1 MAQENLLLKV
11 SIDTDTE
18 SNSDIVNLILEL
30 INTTNDNGLHVM
42 DVSIGDELVFNNK
55 GFQGRLRKNSR

>member
-30 INTTNDNGLHVM
+30 INTTNDNGLHVI
-42 DVSIGDELVFNNK
+42 DVSIDDELVFDRQ
-55 GFQGRLRKNSR
+55 GFKGRLRKNNR